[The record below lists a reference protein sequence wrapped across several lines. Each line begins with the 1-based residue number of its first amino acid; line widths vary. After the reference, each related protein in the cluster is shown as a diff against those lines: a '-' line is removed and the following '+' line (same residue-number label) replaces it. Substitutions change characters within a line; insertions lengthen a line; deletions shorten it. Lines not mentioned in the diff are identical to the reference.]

1 VGEPFH
7 YKKMHVVFHRRGLEF
22 DGVRLTLK
30 GKLMRAV
37 GVGSVIFVVAS
48 LVAGCAS
55 VAPSQNKPA
64 LHSIVAQDGTQLTST
79 STQTE
84 IYKYSITSG
93 PFSILVPNT
102 DAKGKA
108 YDVGHTPIL
117 ICAST
122 DPSIFQ
128 GVMDGL
134 SPQDSPC
141 LNIANG
147 LWASPGRSAAGIDL
161 MVSNGHWHNSIM
173 GLGVQGP
180 TYTTLNIGRTIDF
193 KHLSHSCTGVGKNC
207 VPQLPTTSFNGIR
220 IYMIVFVDM
229 NANVKLDP
237 GEYTL
242 IELDLVSPKD

>member
-1 VGEPFH
+1 
-7 YKKMHVVFHRRGLEF
+7 
-22 DGVRLTLK
+22 
-30 GKLMRAV
+30 MRAI
-37 GVGSVIFVVAS
+37 GVGMVILVAAS

-55 VAPSQNKPA
+55 VAPSHNVPA
-64 LHSIVAQDGTQLTST
+64 LHSIIAQGGAQLTST

-84 IYKYSITSG
+84 IHKYSITSG

-102 DAKGKA
+102 DAKGNA

-117 ICAST
+117 VCAST

-128 GVMDGL
+128 GVVVGL

-147 LWASPGRSAAGIDL
+147 LWASPEGSAKGIDL
-161 MVSNGHWHNSIM
+161 MVSNGHWHNAIL
-173 GLGVQGP
+173 GLGVPGRM
-180 TYTTLNIGRTIDF
+180 YTTLNVRRTIDF
-193 KHLSHSCTGVGKNC
+193 KHLHRGCPPAVQNC
-207 VPQLPTTSFNGIR
+207 VPHVPTTPFNGSK

-229 NANVKLDP
+229 NGNSKLDS

-242 IELDLVSPKD
+242 IELDLVPFKS

>member
-1 VGEPFH
+1 
-7 YKKMHVVFHRRGLEF
+7 
-22 DGVRLTLK
+22 
-30 GKLMRAV
+30 MRAI
-37 GVGSVIFVVAS
+37 GVGSVIFVVAG
-48 LVAGCAS
+48 LVTGCAS
-55 VAPSQNKPA
+55 VAPSQNKPV
-64 LHSIVAQDGTQLTST
+64 LHSIIAQGGTQLTST

-84 IYKYSITSG
+84 IHKYSITSG

-147 LWASPGRSAAGIDL
+147 LWASPGQSGRGIDL
-161 MVSNGHWHNSIM
+161 MVSNGHWHNSII

-193 KHLSHSCTGVGKNC
+193 KHLHHGCPGAVKNC
-207 VPQLPTTSFNGIR
+207 APQIPSTPFNGTK

-229 NANVKLDP
+229 NGNNKLDS

-242 IELDLVSPKD
+242 IELDLVPFT